1 MTADYKKYRSPKM
14 TNRFREVLF
23 ALWLCM
29 ICAVAYSHN
38 ILQEYNGSTYDAN
51 GNMTSDKN
59 KGITSITYNTINQ
72 PQKITFSDGKTTEY
86 VYSYDGTKLQTK
98 HTTPVPQTSTTTTY
112 SGNLIYE
119 NGELKRLLVDGGYV
133 TFNGTTPKYHFY
145 IQDHL
150 GNNRVVADEGG
161 NIEQINHYYPYGG
174 LMEDIST
181 NSDAQPYKY
190 NGKELDRMHGLDM
203 YDYGARHYNAAIGRW
218 PTMDALAEKTP
229 ETSPYVYCI
238 DNPVNDIDLDGRI
251 SWKTLKGGIKIVKK
265 VANNGIKEL
274 GKASTYA
281 DAFSDIVDNGKTI
294 FDSDASLMDKVGT
307 SLSITAEFL
316 LPVGPSD
323 IRDAKN
329 LYNSTKG
336 IHIDISSKNKI
347 DRGLLNP
354 PTKKGQ
360 APTFKKDGSP
370 VEIHHEGQ
378 NPNGSFQ
385 EMHKDE
391 HRGKGHDK
399 TNHPNKNK
407 PSKIDRREFNK
418 AKKEYWRKEYEQYFK
433 E

>member
-1 MTADYKKYRSPKM
+1 
-14 TNRFREVLF
+14 
-23 ALWLCM
+23 
-29 ICAVAYSHN
+29 
-38 ILQEYNGSTYDAN
+38 
-51 GNMTSDKN
+51 
-59 KGITSITYNTINQ
+59 
-72 PQKITFSDGKTTEY
+72 
-86 VYSYDGTKLQTK
+86 
-98 HTTPVPQTSTTTTY
+98 
-112 SGNLIYE
+112 
-119 NGELKRLLVDGGYV
+119 
-133 TFNGTTPKYHFY
+133 
-145 IQDHL
+145 
-150 GNNRVVADEGG
+150 
-161 NIEQINHYYPYGG
+161 
-174 LMEDIST
+174 
-181 NSDAQPYKY
+181 
-190 NGKELDRMHGLDM
+190 MHGLDM

-294 FDSDASLMDKVGT
+294 FDSDASLMDKVGA

-354 PTKKGQ
+354 PTKKRSS
-360 APTFKKDGSP
+360 TD
-370 VEIHHEGQ
+370 I
-378 NPNGSFQ
+378 
-385 EMHKDE
+385 
-391 HRGKGHDK
+391 
-399 TNHPNKNK
+399 
-407 PSKIDRREFNK
+407 
-418 AKKEYWRKEYEQYFK
+418 
-433 E
+433 